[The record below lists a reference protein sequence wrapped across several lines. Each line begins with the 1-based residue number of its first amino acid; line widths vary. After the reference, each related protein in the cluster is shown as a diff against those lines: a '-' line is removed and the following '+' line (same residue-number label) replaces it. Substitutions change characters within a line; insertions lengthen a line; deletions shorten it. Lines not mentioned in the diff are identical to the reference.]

1 LIIESGFYP
10 KGEGMSTA
18 DSTTSTTDERD
29 IYDQVMVEIEAGSVN
44 QAVEMI
50 MALEGRD
57 RQMEILSRLVGT
69 LDKALD
75 IRGASTLDLDRARAL
90 MRSRDRALELK
101 QSLDLEHAQA
111 LEESFDRARALYL
124 NLDSAT
130 HINRTIMG
138 CLSKMDGVPAMR
150 TLSATAQNGHW
161 GRVVII
167 SLICIVICIV
177 IAWMLLLRAQNGAL

>member
-29 IYDQVMVEIEAGSVN
+29 IYDQVMVEIEAGKVH

-57 RQMEILSRLVGT
+57 RQMDILSRLAST

-101 QSLDLEHAQA
+101 QSLDLEHANA
-111 LEESFDRARALYL
+111 LEESFERARALYL
-124 NLDSAT
+124 NLDRAA

-138 CLSKMDGVPAMR
+138 CLSKMDG
-150 TLSATAQNGHW
+150 TLAAGTPSTAQNSHW
-161 GRVVII
+161 GRVVVIA
-167 SLICIVICIV
+167 LICIVISII